1 MNNNIKLPVVK
12 FESTNETLENT
23 NFKKVK
29 IYIMHTG
36 ENLNGSVFTVDS
48 INKSI
53 DTLSNIP
60 ILAYVVKEDSQNKD
74 FAGHET
80 DFDIFTDEDGVIK
93 VKEYY
98 LEQPIGVI
106 PETNDY
112 FMEEIDGETYLGCY
126 GYIWKCYSNDAYD
139 ILEEDQEKE
148 ISMEIL
154 IRNCTYDRKGR
165 CHINSFEFLGITCL
179 GANVPGAMGANCTI
193 NMSFSTDEENQEF
206 FKSVDKLNK
215 LLKCQREEGLS
226 VDNIEKKE
234 FAEDEVCPEC
244 GKNPCEC
251 DDMEDD
257 VEENACGKKKCSTE
271 DSDDN
276 ACKTKKCSEDDV
288 EENACGKKK
297 CSTEDSDDNACKTK
311 KCEVEDSEDEACKT
325 KKCSEDEVDENA
337 CKTKKCSED
346 DVEENACGGKKKN
359 NEVEDSEDEACKK
372 KCSTEDSEDNACKT
386 KKCSEDDVE
395 ENACGK
401 KNKCEVEDSDDNACG
416 KKKNN
421 EVEDSE
427 DEACKTK
434 KCSVET
440 EEFALSLN
448 NTFRAIRR
456 CLDSY
461 TYEYTSF
468 WGDTYTC
475 KKYYVEDL
483 IPTESIAIVYDEEEG
498 INYGIKYA
506 LDNDDVVLSMDDKRV
521 YIQEWRAKEAGFSKF
536 ECDDKSK
543 AKEEIFKA
551 VGEELKELREFKAN
565 VEAQEAKA
573 EFDAEV
579 KAVLSKF
586 NFEEEEI
593 SDLVEKVYNKSMDLE
608 MFETFL
614 FALEAKKTRAEK
626 EKFSAREKENS
637 LGVVD
642 LNEVKEEPKTKYS
655 NILEKYG
662 KKNK

>member
-179 GANVPGAMGANCTI
+179 GANVPGAMGDKCTI

-226 VDNIEKKE
+226 VENIEKKV

-251 DDMEDD
+251 DD
-257 VEENACGKKKCSTE
+257 V
-271 DSDDN
+271 
-276 ACKTKKCSEDDV
+276 
-288 EENACGKKK
+288 
-297 CSTEDSDDNACKTK
+297 
-311 KCEVEDSEDEACKT
+311 
-325 KKCSEDEVDENA
+325 
-337 CKTKKCSED
+337 ED

-359 NEVEDSEDEACKK
+359 NEVEDSDDNACGKKK
-372 KCSTEDSEDNACKT
+372 KCSTEDSEDDKEDDVEDKEDEACKTKKCSTEDKEEDKEEKCSVEDSDDNACKT
-386 KKCSEDDVE
+386 KKCSEDKEDEEDDVE

-401 KNKCEVEDSDDNACG
+401 KKKC
-416 KKKNN
+416 

-475 KKYYVEDL
+475 PKYYVEDL
-483 IPTESIAIVYDEEEG
+483 IPTESIAVVYDEEEG

-506 LDNDDVVLSMDDKRV
+506 LDNDDVVLSIDDKKV

-573 EFDAEV
+573 QFDAEV
-579 KAVLSKF
+579 KAVLAKF

-614 FALEAKKTRAEK
+614 FALEAKKNRAEK

-637 LGVVD
+637 IGVVD

>member
-12 FESTNETLENT
+12 FETTNETLENT

-36 ENLNGSVFTVDS
+36 ENLNGSVFTTDS

-53 DTLSNIP
+53 NTLSNIP

-74 FAGHET
+74 FGGHET
-80 DFDIFTDEDGVIK
+80 DFDIFTDSDGKIK

-112 FMEEIDGETYLGCY
+112 FMEEINGETYLGCY

-154 IRNCTYDRKGR
+154 IRNCTYDRKGL
-165 CHINSFEFLGITCL
+165 CHVNSFEFLGITCL
-179 GANVPGAMGANCTI
+179 GANVPGAMGDKCTI

-226 VDNIEKKE
+226 VENIEKKD
-234 FAEDEVCPEC
+234 FAEEEVCPEC

-251 DDMEDD
+251 DI
-257 VEENACGKKKCSTE
+257 EE
-271 DSDDN
+271 N
-276 ACKTKKCSEDDV
+276 ACKTKKCSEDEVD
-288 EENACGKKK
+288 ENACKTKK
-297 CSTEDSDDNACKTK
+297 CSTEDSEDNACKTK
-311 KCEVEDSEDEACKT
+311 KCEVEDSDDNACK

-372 KCSTEDSEDNACKT
+372 KCSTEDSDDNACKT
-386 KKCSEDDVE
+386 KKCSED
-395 ENACGK
+395 
-401 KNKCEVEDSDDNACG
+401 EVDENACG

-434 KCSVET
+434 KYSVET

-448 NTFRAIRR
+448 NTFRAIRK

-483 IPTESIAIVYDEEEG
+483 IPTESVAIVYDEEEG
-498 INYGIKYA
+498 MNYGIKYS
-506 LDNDDVVLSMDDKRV
+506 LDNDDVVLNMNDKKV
-521 YIQEWRAKEAGFSKF
+521 YIQEWRVKEEGFSKF

-543 AKEEIFKA
+543 AKEEIFEA
-551 VGEELKELREFKAN
+551 VGKELKELREFKAD
-565 VEAQEAKA
+565 VEDKEAKA
-573 EFDAEV
+573 EFDAQVEG
-579 KAVLSKF
+579 VLAKF
-586 NFEEEEI
+586 NFEEEEV
-593 SDLVEKVYNKSMDLE
+593 SDLVEKVYNKSIDLE

-626 EKFSAREKENS
+626 EKFSARERENS
-637 LGVVD
+637 LGIVD
-642 LNEVKEEPKTKYS
+642 FNEANEEPKQKYS
-655 NILEKYG
+655 NILDEYG

>member
-1 MNNNIKLPVVK
+1 MNNNLKLPVVK

-179 GANVPGAMGANCTI
+179 GANVPGAMGDKCTI

-226 VDNIEKKE
+226 VENIENKV

-257 VEENACGKKKCSTE
+257 VEENACG
-271 DSDDN
+271 
-276 ACKTKKCSEDDV
+276 
-288 EENACGKKK
+288 
-297 CSTEDSDDNACKTK
+297 
-311 KCEVEDSEDEACKT
+311 
-325 KKCSEDEVDENA
+325 
-337 CKTKKCSED
+337 
-346 DVEENACGGKKKN
+346 
-359 NEVEDSEDEACKK
+359 KK

-506 LDNDDVVLSMDDKRV
+506 LDNDDVVLSIDDKRV
-521 YIQEWRAKEAGFSKF
+521 YIQEWRAKEEGFSKF

-543 AKEEIFKA
+543 AKEELFKA

-642 LNEVKEEPKTKYS
+642 FNEVKEEPKTKYS

>member
-179 GANVPGAMGANCTI
+179 GANVPGAMGDKCTI

-226 VDNIEKKE
+226 VENIEKKV

-251 DDMEDD
+251 DD
-257 VEENACGKKKCSTE
+257 V
-271 DSDDN
+271 
-276 ACKTKKCSEDDV
+276 
-288 EENACGKKK
+288 
-297 CSTEDSDDNACKTK
+297 
-311 KCEVEDSEDEACKT
+311 
-325 KKCSEDEVDENA
+325 
-337 CKTKKCSED
+337 ED

-359 NEVEDSEDEACKK
+359 NEVEDSDDNACGKKK
-372 KCSTEDSEDNACKT
+372 KCSTEDSEDDKEDDVEDKEDEACKTKKCSTEDKEEDKEEKCSVEDSDDNACKT
-386 KKCSEDDVE
+386 KKCSEDKEDEEDDVE

-401 KNKCEVEDSDDNACG
+401 KKKC
-416 KKKNN
+416 

-483 IPTESIAIVYDEEEG
+483 IPTESIAVVYDEEEG

-506 LDNDDVVLSMDDKRV
+506 LDNDDVVLSIDDKRV
-521 YIQEWRAKEAGFSKF
+521 YIQEWRAKEEGFSKF

-551 VGEELKELREFKAN
+551 VGEELKELREFKADI
-565 VEAQEAKA
+565 ESKEEKAQ
-573 EFDAEV
+573 FDAEV
-579 KAVLSKF
+579 EAVLSKF

-614 FALEAKKTRAEK
+614 FALEAKKNRAEK

-637 LGVVD
+637 IGVVD

>member
-1 MNNNIKLPVVK
+1 
-12 FESTNETLENT
+12 
-23 NFKKVK
+23 
-29 IYIMHTG
+29 
-36 ENLNGSVFTVDS
+36 
-48 INKSI
+48 
-53 DTLSNIP
+53 
-60 ILAYVVKEDSQNKD
+60 
-74 FAGHET
+74 
-80 DFDIFTDEDGVIK
+80 
-93 VKEYY
+93 
-98 LEQPIGVI
+98 
-106 PETNDY
+106 
-112 FMEEIDGETYLGCY
+112 ME
-126 GYIWKCYSNDAYD
+126 
-139 ILEEDQEKE
+139 
-148 ISMEIL
+148 
-154 IRNCTYDRKGR
+154 
-165 CHINSFEFLGITCL
+165 
-179 GANVPGAMGANCTI
+179 
-193 NMSFSTDEENQEF
+193 
-206 FKSVDKLNK
+206 
-215 LLKCQREEGLS
+215 
-226 VDNIEKKE
+226 NIENKV

-251 DDMEDD
+251 DDM
-257 VEENACGKKKCSTE
+257 
-271 DSDDN
+271 
-276 ACKTKKCSEDDV
+276 EDDV

-346 DVEENACGGKKKN
+346 DVEENACGKKKN

-395 ENACGK
+395 E
-401 KNKCEVEDSDDNACG
+401 NACG

-506 LDNDDVVLSMDDKRV
+506 LDNDDVVLSIDDKKV
-521 YIQEWRAKEAGFSKF
+521 YIQEWRAKEEGFSKF

-614 FALEAKKTRAEK
+614 FALEAKKNRAEK

-637 LGVVD
+637 IGVVD
-642 LNEVKEEPKTKYS
+642 FNEVKEEPKTKYS

>member
-1 MNNNIKLPVVK
+1 MNNNLKLPVVK

-179 GANVPGAMGANCTI
+179 GANVPGAMGDKCTI

-226 VDNIEKKE
+226 VENIENKV

-276 ACKTKKCSEDDV
+276 
-288 EENACGKKK
+288 
-297 CSTEDSDDNACKTK
+297 
-311 KCEVEDSEDEACKT
+311 ACKT

-372 KCSTEDSEDNACKT
+372 KCSTEDSED
-386 KKCSEDDVE
+386 
-395 ENACGK
+395 NACGK

-506 LDNDDVVLSMDDKRV
+506 LDNDDVVLSIDDKKV

-614 FALEAKKTRAEK
+614 FALEAKKNRAEK

-637 LGVVD
+637 IGVVD

>member
-1 MNNNIKLPVVK
+1 MNNNLKLPVVK

-106 PETNDY
+106 PETNEY

-179 GANVPGAMGANCTI
+179 GANVPGAMGDKCTI

-226 VDNIEKKE
+226 VENIEKKV

-251 DDMEDD
+251 DD
-257 VEENACGKKKCSTE
+257 V
-271 DSDDN
+271 
-276 ACKTKKCSEDDV
+276 
-288 EENACGKKK
+288 
-297 CSTEDSDDNACKTK
+297 
-311 KCEVEDSEDEACKT
+311 
-325 KKCSEDEVDENA
+325 
-337 CKTKKCSED
+337 ED

-359 NEVEDSEDEACKK
+359 NEVEDSDDNACGKKK
-372 KCSTEDSEDNACKT
+372 KCSTEDSEDDKEDDVEDKENEACKT
-386 KKCSEDDVE
+386 KKCSTEDKE
-395 ENACGK
+395 EDK
-401 KNKCEVEDSDDNACG
+401 EEKCSVEDSDDN
-416 KKKNN
+416 
-421 EVEDSE
+421 
-427 DEACKTK
+427 ACKTK

-475 KKYYVEDL
+475 PKYYVEDL
-483 IPTESIAIVYDEEEG
+483 IPTESIAVVYDEEEG

-521 YIQEWRAKEAGFSKF
+521 YIQEWRAKEEGFSKF

-565 VEAQEAKA
+565 IEAKEEKA
-573 EFDAEV
+573 QFDAEIE
-579 KAVLSKF
+579 AVLSKF

-614 FALEAKKTRAEK
+614 FALEAKKNRAEK

-637 LGVVD
+637 IGVVD

>member
-1 MNNNIKLPVVK
+1 MNNNLKLPVVK

-179 GANVPGAMGANCTI
+179 GANVPGAMGDKCTI

-226 VDNIEKKE
+226 VENIENKV

-271 DSDDN
+271 DSEDN
-276 ACKTKKCSEDDV
+276 
-288 EENACGKKK
+288 
-297 CSTEDSDDNACKTK
+297 
-311 KCEVEDSEDEACKT
+311 ACKT

-506 LDNDDVVLSMDDKRV
+506 LDNDDVVLSIDDKKV
-521 YIQEWRAKEAGFSKF
+521 YIQEWRAKEEGFSKF

-579 KAVLSKF
+579 EAVLAKF

-614 FALEAKKTRAEK
+614 FALEAKKNRAEK

-637 LGVVD
+637 IGVVD

>member
-179 GANVPGAMGANCTI
+179 GANVPGAMGDKCTI

-226 VDNIEKKE
+226 VENIEKKV

-251 DDMEDD
+251 DD
-257 VEENACGKKKCSTE
+257 V
-271 DSDDN
+271 
-276 ACKTKKCSEDDV
+276 
-288 EENACGKKK
+288 
-297 CSTEDSDDNACKTK
+297 
-311 KCEVEDSEDEACKT
+311 
-325 KKCSEDEVDENA
+325 
-337 CKTKKCSED
+337 ED

-359 NEVEDSEDEACKK
+359 NEVEDSDDNACGKKK
-372 KCSTEDSEDNACKT
+372 KCSTEDSEDDKEDEACKTKKCSTEDKEEDKEEKCSVEDSDDNACKT
-386 KKCSEDDVE
+386 KKCSEDKEDEEDDVE

-401 KNKCEVEDSDDNACG
+401 KKKC
-416 KKKNN
+416 

-475 KKYYVEDL
+475 PKYYVEDL
-483 IPTESIAIVYDEEEG
+483 IPTESIAVVYDEEEG

-506 LDNDDVVLSMDDKRV
+506 LDNDDVVLSIDDKKV

-579 KAVLSKF
+579 KAVLAKF

-614 FALEAKKTRAEK
+614 FALEAKKNRAEK

-637 LGVVD
+637 IGVVD

>member
-1 MNNNIKLPVVK
+1 MNNNLKLPVVK

-179 GANVPGAMGANCTI
+179 GANVPGAMGDKCTI

-226 VDNIEKKE
+226 VENIENKV

-276 ACKTKKCSEDDV
+276 ACKTKKC
-288 EENACGKKK
+288 
-297 CSTEDSDDNACKTK
+297 
-311 KCEVEDSEDEACKT
+311 EVEDSEDEACKT
-325 KKCSEDEVDENA
+325 KKCS
-337 CKTKKCSED
+337 
-346 DVEENACGGKKKN
+346 
-359 NEVEDSEDEACKK
+359 VEDSD
-372 KCSTEDSEDNACKT
+372 DNACKT
-386 KKCSEDDVE
+386 K
-395 ENACGK
+395 
-401 KNKCEVEDSDDNACG
+401 KCEVEDSDDNACG

-475 KKYYVEDL
+475 PKYYVEDL
-483 IPTESIAIVYDEEEG
+483 IPTESIAVVYDEEEG

-521 YIQEWRAKEAGFSKF
+521 YIQEWRAKEEGFSKF

-614 FALEAKKTRAEK
+614 FALEAKKNRAEK

-637 LGVVD
+637 IGVVD

>member
-179 GANVPGAMGANCTI
+179 GANVPGAMGDKCTI

-257 VEENACGKKKCSTE
+257 VE
-271 DSDDN
+271 D
-276 ACKTKKCSEDDV
+276 
-288 EENACGKKK
+288 NACGKKK

-346 DVEENACGGKKKN
+346 EVDENACGGKKKN

-506 LDNDDVVLSMDDKRV
+506 LDNDDVVLSIDDKKV

-579 KAVLSKF
+579 KTVLAKF

-614 FALEAKKTRAEK
+614 FALEAKKNRAEK

-637 LGVVD
+637 IGVVD

>member
-179 GANVPGAMGANCTI
+179 GANVPGAMGDKCTI

-226 VDNIEKKE
+226 VENIEKKV

-251 DDMEDD
+251 DDIED
-257 VEENACGKKKCSTE
+257 NACGKKKCSTE

-276 ACKTKKCSEDDV
+276 ACKTKKCSEDEVD
-288 EENACGKKK
+288 E
-297 CSTEDSDDNACKTK
+297 NACKTK

-325 KKCSEDEVDENA
+325 KKCS
-337 CKTKKCSED
+337 
-346 DVEENACGGKKKN
+346 
-359 NEVEDSEDEACKK
+359 
-372 KCSTEDSEDNACKT
+372 TEDSEDNACKT
-386 KKCSEDDVE
+386 KKCSEDDVDE
-395 ENACGK
+395 
-401 KNKCEVEDSDDNACG
+401 NACG

-427 DEACKTK
+427 DEACKTKKCEVEDSEDEACKK

-506 LDNDDVVLSMDDKRV
+506 LDNDDVVLSIDDKRV
-521 YIQEWRAKEAGFSKF
+521 YIQEWRAKEEGFSKF

-551 VGEELKELREFKAN
+551 VGEELKELREFKADI
-565 VEAQEAKA
+565 EAKEAKA

-579 KAVLSKF
+579 EAVLAKF

-593 SDLVEKVYNKSMDLE
+593 SDLVEKVYNKSIDLE

-614 FALEAKKTRAEK
+614 FALEAKKNRAEK

-642 LNEVKEEPKTKYS
+642 FNEVKEEPKTKYS

>member
-1 MNNNIKLPVVK
+1 MNNNLKLPVVK

-179 GANVPGAMGANCTI
+179 GANVPGAMGDKCTI

-226 VDNIEKKE
+226 VENIENKV

-257 VEENACGKKKCSTE
+257 VEENACG
-271 DSDDN
+271 
-276 ACKTKKCSEDDV
+276 
-288 EENACGKKK
+288 
-297 CSTEDSDDNACKTK
+297 
-311 KCEVEDSEDEACKT
+311 
-325 KKCSEDEVDENA
+325 
-337 CKTKKCSED
+337 
-346 DVEENACGGKKKN
+346 
-359 NEVEDSEDEACKK
+359 KK

-475 KKYYVEDL
+475 PKYYVEDL
-483 IPTESIAIVYDEEEG
+483 IPTESIAVVYDEEEG

-521 YIQEWRAKEAGFSKF
+521 YIQEWRAKEEGFSKF

-637 LGVVD
+637 IGVVD

>member
-12 FESTNETLENT
+12 FETTNETLENT

-179 GANVPGAMGANCTI
+179 GANVPGAMGDKCTI

-251 DDMEDD
+251 DDM
-257 VEENACGKKKCSTE
+257 
-271 DSDDN
+271 
-276 ACKTKKCSEDDV
+276 EDDV

-506 LDNDDVVLSMDDKRV
+506 LDNDDVVLSIDDKKV
-521 YIQEWRAKEAGFSKF
+521 YIQEWRAKEEGFSKF

-614 FALEAKKTRAEK
+614 FALEAKKNRAEK

-637 LGVVD
+637 IGVVD

>member
-1 MNNNIKLPVVK
+1 
-12 FESTNETLENT
+12 
-23 NFKKVK
+23 
-29 IYIMHTG
+29 
-36 ENLNGSVFTVDS
+36 
-48 INKSI
+48 
-53 DTLSNIP
+53 
-60 ILAYVVKEDSQNKD
+60 
-74 FAGHET
+74 
-80 DFDIFTDEDGVIK
+80 
-93 VKEYY
+93 
-98 LEQPIGVI
+98 
-106 PETNDY
+106 
-112 FMEEIDGETYLGCY
+112 
-126 GYIWKCYSNDAYD
+126 
-139 ILEEDQEKE
+139 
-148 ISMEIL
+148 
-154 IRNCTYDRKGR
+154 
-165 CHINSFEFLGITCL
+165 
-179 GANVPGAMGANCTI
+179 MGDKCTI

-226 VDNIEKKE
+226 VENIENKV

-271 DSDDN
+271 DS
-276 ACKTKKCSEDDV
+276 
-288 EENACGKKK
+288 
-297 CSTEDSDDNACKTK
+297 
-311 KCEVEDSEDEACKT
+311 
-325 KKCSEDEVDENA
+325 
-337 CKTKKCSED
+337 
-346 DVEENACGGKKKN
+346 
-359 NEVEDSEDEACKK
+359 
-372 KCSTEDSEDNACKT
+372 EDNACKT
-386 KKCSEDDVE
+386 KKCSEDDVD

-401 KNKCEVEDSDDNACG
+401 KNKCEVEDS
-416 KKKNN
+416 
-421 EVEDSE
+421 E
-427 DEACKTK
+427 DEACKK

-483 IPTESIAIVYDEEEG
+483 IPTESVAIVYDEEEG

-506 LDNDDVVLSMDDKRV
+506 LDNDDVVLNMDDKKV
-521 YIQEWRAKEAGFSKF
+521 YIQEWRAKEEGFSKF

-565 VEAQEAKA
+565 IEAKEEKA
-573 EFDAEV
+573 QFDAEV
-579 KAVLSKF
+579 EAVLAKF

-642 LNEVKEEPKTKYS
+642 FNEVKEEPKTKYS

>member
-53 DTLSNIP
+53 NTLSNIP

-106 PETNDY
+106 PETNEY

-179 GANVPGAMGANCTI
+179 GANVPGAMGDKCTI

-257 VEENACGKKKCSTE
+257 VE
-271 DSDDN
+271 D
-276 ACKTKKCSEDDV
+276 
-288 EENACGKKK
+288 NACGKKK

-346 DVEENACGGKKKN
+346 DIEENACGGKKKN

-401 KNKCEVEDSDDNACG
+401 KNKCEVEDSEDEAC
-416 KKKNN
+416 KKKC

-498 INYGIKYA
+498 TNYGIKYA
-506 LDNDDVVLSMDDKRV
+506 LDNDDVVLSIDDKKV
-521 YIQEWRAKEAGFSKF
+521 YIQEWRAKEEGFSKF

-614 FALEAKKTRAEK
+614 FALEAKKNRAEK

>member
-179 GANVPGAMGANCTI
+179 GANVPGAMGDKCTI

-276 ACKTKKCSEDDV
+276 ACKTKKC
-288 EENACGKKK
+288 
-297 CSTEDSDDNACKTK
+297 
-311 KCEVEDSEDEACKT
+311 EVEDSEDNACKT

-346 DVEENACGGKKKN
+346 DIEENACGGKKKN

-506 LDNDDVVLSMDDKRV
+506 LDNDDVVLSIDDKKV
-521 YIQEWRAKEAGFSKF
+521 YIQEWRAKEEGFSKF

-579 KAVLSKF
+579 KTVLAKF

-642 LNEVKEEPKTKYS
+642 FNEVKEEPKTKYS

>member
-1 MNNNIKLPVVK
+1 MNNNLKLPVVK

-148 ISMEIL
+148 ISMEVL

-179 GANVPGAMGANCTI
+179 GANVPGAMGDKCTI

-226 VDNIEKKE
+226 VENIENKV

-257 VEENACGKKKCSTE
+257 VEENACG
-271 DSDDN
+271 
-276 ACKTKKCSEDDV
+276 
-288 EENACGKKK
+288 
-297 CSTEDSDDNACKTK
+297 
-311 KCEVEDSEDEACKT
+311 
-325 KKCSEDEVDENA
+325 
-337 CKTKKCSED
+337 
-346 DVEENACGGKKKN
+346 
-359 NEVEDSEDEACKK
+359 KK

-506 LDNDDVVLSMDDKRV
+506 LDNDDVVLSIDDKKV
-521 YIQEWRAKEAGFSKF
+521 YIQEWR
-536 ECDDKSK
+536 

-642 LNEVKEEPKTKYS
+642 FNEVKEEPKTKYS

>member
-1 MNNNIKLPVVK
+1 
-12 FESTNETLENT
+12 
-23 NFKKVK
+23 
-29 IYIMHTG
+29 
-36 ENLNGSVFTVDS
+36 
-48 INKSI
+48 
-53 DTLSNIP
+53 
-60 ILAYVVKEDSQNKD
+60 
-74 FAGHET
+74 
-80 DFDIFTDEDGVIK
+80 
-93 VKEYY
+93 
-98 LEQPIGVI
+98 
-106 PETNDY
+106 
-112 FMEEIDGETYLGCY
+112 
-126 GYIWKCYSNDAYD
+126 
-139 ILEEDQEKE
+139 
-148 ISMEIL
+148 
-154 IRNCTYDRKGR
+154 
-165 CHINSFEFLGITCL
+165 
-179 GANVPGAMGANCTI
+179 MGDKCTI

-226 VDNIEKKE
+226 VENIENKV

-251 DDMEDD
+251 DDM
-257 VEENACGKKKCSTE
+257 
-271 DSDDN
+271 
-276 ACKTKKCSEDDV
+276 EDDV

-483 IPTESIAIVYDEEEG
+483 IPTESIAVVYDEEEG

-506 LDNDDVVLSMDDKRV
+506 LDNDDVVLSIDDKKV
-521 YIQEWRAKEAGFSKF
+521 YIQEWRAKEEGFSKF

-579 KAVLSKF
+579 KAVLAKF

-637 LGVVD
+637 IGVVD

>member
-1 MNNNIKLPVVK
+1 MNNNLKLPVVK

-179 GANVPGAMGANCTI
+179 GANVPGAMGDKCTI

-276 ACKTKKCSEDDV
+276 ACKTKKC
-288 EENACGKKK
+288 
-297 CSTEDSDDNACKTK
+297 
-311 KCEVEDSEDEACKT
+311 EVEDSEDEACKT

-346 DVEENACGGKKKN
+346 DVEENACGKKKN

-483 IPTESIAIVYDEEEG
+483 IPTESIAVVYDEEEG
-498 INYGIKYA
+498 INYGIQYA

-551 VGEELKELREFKAN
+551 VGEELKELREFKADI
-565 VEAQEAKA
+565 EAKEEKA
-573 EFDAEV
+573 QFDAEV
-579 KAVLSKF
+579 EAVLSKF

-614 FALEAKKTRAEK
+614 FALEAKKNRAEK

>member
-179 GANVPGAMGANCTI
+179 GANVPGAMGDKCTI

-226 VDNIEKKE
+226 VENIEKKE
-234 FAEDEVCPEC
+234 FTEDEVCPEC

-257 VEENACGKKKCSTE
+257 VEENACGKKNKCEVE

-276 ACKTKKCSEDDV
+276 AC
-288 EENACGKKK
+288 
-297 CSTEDSDDNACKTK
+297 
-311 KCEVEDSEDEACKT
+311 
-325 KKCSEDEVDENA
+325 
-337 CKTKKCSED
+337 
-346 DVEENACGGKKKN
+346 GKKKN

-506 LDNDDVVLSMDDKRV
+506 LDNDDVVLSIDDKKV

-579 KAVLSKF
+579 KTVLAKF

-614 FALEAKKTRAEK
+614 FALEAKKNRAEK

>member
-1 MNNNIKLPVVK
+1 MNNNLKLPVVK

-226 VDNIEKKE
+226 VENIENKV
-234 FAEDEVCPEC
+234 FTEDEVCPEC

-251 DDMEDD
+251 DDM
-257 VEENACGKKKCSTE
+257 
-271 DSDDN
+271 
-276 ACKTKKCSEDDV
+276 EDDV

-401 KNKCEVEDSDDNACG
+401 TKKC
-416 KKKNN
+416 

-475 KKYYVEDL
+475 PKYYVEDL
-483 IPTESIAIVYDEEEG
+483 IPTESIAVVYDEEEG

-521 YIQEWRAKEAGFSKF
+521 YIQEWRAKEEGFSKF

-637 LGVVD
+637 IGVVD

>member
-1 MNNNIKLPVVK
+1 MNNNLKLPVVK

-226 VDNIEKKE
+226 VENIENKV

-271 DSDDN
+271 DSD
-276 ACKTKKCSEDDV
+276 
-288 EENACGKKK
+288 
-297 CSTEDSDDNACKTK
+297 
-311 KCEVEDSEDEACKT
+311 
-325 KKCSEDEVDENA
+325 
-337 CKTKKCSED
+337 
-346 DVEENACGGKKKN
+346 
-359 NEVEDSEDEACKK
+359 
-372 KCSTEDSEDNACKT
+372 DNACKT

-506 LDNDDVVLSMDDKRV
+506 LDNDDVVLSIDDKKV

-637 LGVVD
+637 IGVVD

>member
-53 DTLSNIP
+53 NTLSNIP

-179 GANVPGAMGANCTI
+179 GANVPGAMGDKCTI

-226 VDNIEKKE
+226 VENIEKKV

-251 DDMEDD
+251 DD
-257 VEENACGKKKCSTE
+257 V
-271 DSDDN
+271 
-276 ACKTKKCSEDDV
+276 
-288 EENACGKKK
+288 
-297 CSTEDSDDNACKTK
+297 
-311 KCEVEDSEDEACKT
+311 
-325 KKCSEDEVDENA
+325 
-337 CKTKKCSED
+337 ED

-359 NEVEDSEDEACKK
+359 NEVEDSDDNACGKKK
-372 KCSTEDSEDNACKT
+372 KCSTEDSEDDKEDDVEDKEDEACKTKKCSTEDKEEDKEEKCSVEDSDDNACKT
-386 KKCSEDDVE
+386 KKCSEDKEDEEDDVE

-401 KNKCEVEDSDDNACG
+401 KKKC
-416 KKKNN
+416 

-475 KKYYVEDL
+475 KRYYVEDL

-506 LDNDDVVLSMDDKRV
+506 LDNDDVVLSIDDKKV
-521 YIQEWRAKEAGFSKF
+521 YIQEWRAKEEGFSKF

-551 VGEELKELREFKAN
+551 VGEELKELREFKADI
-565 VEAQEAKA
+565 EAKEEKA
-573 EFDAEV
+573 QFDAEV
-579 KAVLSKF
+579 EAVLSKF

-614 FALEAKKTRAEK
+614 FALEAKKNRAEK

-637 LGVVD
+637 IGVVD

>member
-179 GANVPGAMGANCTI
+179 GANVPGAMGDKCTI

-226 VDNIEKKE
+226 VENIENKV

-276 ACKTKKCSEDDV
+276 ACKTKKC
-288 EENACGKKK
+288 
-297 CSTEDSDDNACKTK
+297 
-311 KCEVEDSEDEACKT
+311 EVEDSEDE
-325 KKCSEDEVDENA
+325 A

-475 KKYYVEDL
+475 PKYYVEDL

-506 LDNDDVVLSMDDKRV
+506 LDNDDVVLNMDDKKV
-521 YIQEWRAKEAGFSKF
+521 YIQEWRAKEEGFSKF

-614 FALEAKKTRAEK
+614 FALEAKKNRAEK

-637 LGVVD
+637 IGVVD

>member
-1 MNNNIKLPVVK
+1 
-12 FESTNETLENT
+12 
-23 NFKKVK
+23 
-29 IYIMHTG
+29 
-36 ENLNGSVFTVDS
+36 
-48 INKSI
+48 
-53 DTLSNIP
+53 
-60 ILAYVVKEDSQNKD
+60 
-74 FAGHET
+74 
-80 DFDIFTDEDGVIK
+80 
-93 VKEYY
+93 
-98 LEQPIGVI
+98 
-106 PETNDY
+106 
-112 FMEEIDGETYLGCY
+112 
-126 GYIWKCYSNDAYD
+126 
-139 ILEEDQEKE
+139 
-148 ISMEIL
+148 
-154 IRNCTYDRKGR
+154 
-165 CHINSFEFLGITCL
+165 
-179 GANVPGAMGANCTI
+179 MGDKCTI

-226 VDNIEKKE
+226 VENIEKKD
-234 FAEDEVCPEC
+234 FAEEEVCPEC

-251 DDMEDD
+251 DI
-257 VEENACGKKKCSTE
+257 EE
-271 DSDDN
+271 
-276 ACKTKKCSEDDV
+276 
-288 EENACGKKK
+288 
-297 CSTEDSDDNACKTK
+297 NACKTK
-311 KCEVEDSEDEACKT
+311 KCEVEDSDDNACK

-372 KCSTEDSEDNACKT
+372 KCSTEDSDDNACKT
-386 KKCSEDDVE
+386 KKCSEDEVD
-395 ENACGK
+395 ENACK
-401 KNKCEVEDSDDNACG
+401 TKKCEVEDSDDNAC
-416 KKKNN
+416 KKKCEVEDSDDNACKKKC

-448 NTFRAIRR
+448 NTFRAIRK

-483 IPTESIAIVYDEEEG
+483 IPTESVAIVYDEEEG
-498 INYGIKYA
+498 MNYGIKYS
-506 LDNDDVVLSMDDKRV
+506 LDNDDVVLNMNDKKV
-521 YIQEWRAKEAGFSKF
+521 YIQEWRVKEEGFSKF

-543 AKEEIFKA
+543 AKEEIFEA
-551 VGEELKELREFKAN
+551 VGKELKELREFKAD
-565 VEAQEAKA
+565 VEDKEAKA
-573 EFDAEV
+573 EFDAQVES
-579 KAVLSKF
+579 VLAKF
-586 NFEEEEI
+586 NFEEEEV
-593 SDLVEKVYNKSMDLE
+593 SDLVEKVYNKSIDLE

-614 FALEAKKTRAEK
+614 FALEAKKNRAEK

-642 LNEVKEEPKTKYS
+642 FNEANEEPKQKYS
-655 NILEKYG
+655 NILDEYG

>member
-179 GANVPGAMGANCTI
+179 GANVPGAMGDKCTI

-226 VDNIEKKE
+226 VENIEKKV

-251 DDMEDD
+251 DD
-257 VEENACGKKKCSTE
+257 V
-271 DSDDN
+271 
-276 ACKTKKCSEDDV
+276 
-288 EENACGKKK
+288 
-297 CSTEDSDDNACKTK
+297 
-311 KCEVEDSEDEACKT
+311 
-325 KKCSEDEVDENA
+325 
-337 CKTKKCSED
+337 ED

-359 NEVEDSEDEACKK
+359 NEVEDSDDNACGKKK
-372 KCSTEDSEDNACKT
+372 KCSTEDSEDDKEDDVEDKEDEACKTKKCSTEDKEEDKEEKCSVEDSDDNACKT
-386 KKCSEDDVE
+386 KKCSEDEEDDVE

-401 KNKCEVEDSDDNACG
+401 KKKC
-416 KKKNN
+416 

-475 KKYYVEDL
+475 PKYYVEDL

-506 LDNDDVVLSMDDKRV
+506 LDNDDVVLSIDDKKV
-521 YIQEWRAKEAGFSKF
+521 YIQEWRAKEEGFSKF

-579 KAVLSKF
+579 KAILSKF

-614 FALEAKKTRAEK
+614 FALEAKKNRAEK

-637 LGVVD
+637 IGVVD

>member
-1 MNNNIKLPVVK
+1 MNNNLKLPVVK

-179 GANVPGAMGANCTI
+179 GANVPGAMGDKCTI

-226 VDNIEKKE
+226 VENIEKKV

-251 DDMEDD
+251 DD
-257 VEENACGKKKCSTE
+257 V
-271 DSDDN
+271 
-276 ACKTKKCSEDDV
+276 
-288 EENACGKKK
+288 
-297 CSTEDSDDNACKTK
+297 
-311 KCEVEDSEDEACKT
+311 
-325 KKCSEDEVDENA
+325 
-337 CKTKKCSED
+337 ED

-359 NEVEDSEDEACKK
+359 NEVEDSDDNACGKKK
-372 KCSTEDSEDNACKT
+372 KCSTEDSEDDKEDDVEDKENEACKTKKCSTEDKEEDKEEKCSVEDSDDNACKT
-386 KKCSEDDVE
+386 KKCSEDKEDEEDDVE

-401 KNKCEVEDSDDNACG
+401 KKKC
-416 KKKNN
+416 

-475 KKYYVEDL
+475 PKYYVEDL
-483 IPTESIAIVYDEEEG
+483 IPTESIAVVYDEEEG

-521 YIQEWRAKEAGFSKF
+521 YIQEWRAKEEGFSKF

-579 KAVLSKF
+579 KAVLAKF

-614 FALEAKKTRAEK
+614 FALEAKKNRAEK

-637 LGVVD
+637 IGVVD

>member
-1 MNNNIKLPVVK
+1 MNNNLKLPVVK

-276 ACKTKKCSEDDV
+276 ACKTKKC
-288 EENACGKKK
+288 
-297 CSTEDSDDNACKTK
+297 
-311 KCEVEDSEDEACKT
+311 EVEDSEDEACKT

-506 LDNDDVVLSMDDKRV
+506 LDNDDVVLSIDDKKV

-637 LGVVD
+637 IGVVD

>member
-1 MNNNIKLPVVK
+1 
-12 FESTNETLENT
+12 
-23 NFKKVK
+23 
-29 IYIMHTG
+29 
-36 ENLNGSVFTVDS
+36 
-48 INKSI
+48 
-53 DTLSNIP
+53 
-60 ILAYVVKEDSQNKD
+60 
-74 FAGHET
+74 
-80 DFDIFTDEDGVIK
+80 
-93 VKEYY
+93 
-98 LEQPIGVI
+98 
-106 PETNDY
+106 
-112 FMEEIDGETYLGCY
+112 
-126 GYIWKCYSNDAYD
+126 
-139 ILEEDQEKE
+139 
-148 ISMEIL
+148 
-154 IRNCTYDRKGR
+154 
-165 CHINSFEFLGITCL
+165 
-179 GANVPGAMGANCTI
+179 MGDKCTI

-226 VDNIEKKE
+226 VENIEKKE

-257 VEENACGKKKCSTE
+257 SE
-271 DSDDN
+271 DN
-276 ACKTKKCSEDDV
+276 ACKT
-288 EENACGKKK
+288 KK

-359 NEVEDSEDEACKK
+359 NEV
-372 KCSTEDSEDNACKT
+372 EDSEDNACKT

-506 LDNDDVVLSMDDKRV
+506 LDNDDVVLSIDDKKV

-614 FALEAKKTRAEK
+614 FALEAKKNRAEK
-626 EKFSAREKENS
+626 ERFSAREKENS

-642 LNEVKEEPKTKYS
+642 FNEVKEEPKTKYS

>member
-1 MNNNIKLPVVK
+1 MSLVIAIKDKDRIVFGADKQVSGAGSKSHNTIKIWDVPELPGA
-12 FESTNETLENT
+12 
-23 NFKKVK
+23 
-29 IYIMHTG
+29 IMG
-36 ENLNGSVFTVDS
+36 GVGSLRASQVIQYSKLIDLNAMADS
-48 INKSI
+48 SSGTI
-53 DTLSNIP
+53 DTSYIITVLVPQIVLQLQS
-60 ILAYVVKEDSQNKD
+60 
-74 FAGHET
+74 AG
-80 DFDIFTDEDGVIK
+80 
-93 VKEYY
+93 
-98 LEQPIGVI
+98 
-106 PETNDY
+106 
-112 FMEEIDGETYLGCY
+112 
-126 GYIWKCYSNDAYD
+126 
-139 ILEEDQEKE
+139 
-148 ISMEIL
+148 
-154 IRNCTYDRKGR
+154 
-165 CHINSFEFLGITCL
+165 
-179 GANVPGAMGANCTI
+179 
-193 NMSFSTDEENQEF
+193 
-206 FKSVDKLNK
+206 
-215 LLKCQREEGLS
+215 
-226 VDNIEKKE
+226 
-234 FAEDEVCPEC
+234 VCC
-244 GKNPCEC
+244 I
-251 DDMEDD
+251 
-257 VEENACGKKKCSTE
+257 A
-271 DSDDN
+271 
-276 ACKTKKCSEDDV
+276 
-288 EENACGKKK
+288 
-297 CSTEDSDDNACKTK
+297 
-311 KCEVEDSEDEACKT
+311 
-325 KKCSEDEVDENA
+325 
-337 CKTKKCSED
+337 ED

-475 KKYYVEDL
+475 PKYYVEDL
-483 IPTESIAIVYDEEEG
+483 IPTESIAVVYDEEEG

-521 YIQEWRAKEAGFSKF
+521 YIQEWRAKEEGFSKF

-543 AKEEIFKA
+543 AKEEIFEA
-551 VGEELKELREFKAN
+551 VGKELKELREFKAD
-565 VEAQEAKA
+565 VEDKEAKA
-573 EFDAEV
+573 EFDAQVEG
-579 KAVLSKF
+579 VLAKF
-586 NFEEEEI
+586 NFEEEEV
-593 SDLVEKVYNKSMDLE
+593 SDLVEKVYNKSIDLE

-637 LGVVD
+637 IGVVD
-642 LNEVKEEPKTKYS
+642 FNEVKEEPKTKYS